1 MVAETIAFQ
10 IACKCNS
17 SLVNKVYMSDD
28 IAINVENLSKVYKL
42 YHSRVDRLKESLHPL
57 RKIYHSDFYALNH
70 VSCKVKKGE
79 TVGIIGRNGS
89 GKSTLLKII
98 TGVLTPTSG
107 TVSVNGRISAL
118 LELGAGFNPELTGL
132 ENVYFNCMLKGYS
145 REEAD
150 SKLDA
155 ILSFA
160 DIGAFIEQPV
170 KTYSSGMFIR
180 LAFAVEAYVDPDIF
194 IVDEALAVG
203 DEAFQR
209 KCFSRIRAIQEK
221 GATILFVS
229 HMLSTTVDL
238 CSRALLFDQGELLIS
253 GTPKLIVAKYQK
265 LLYAPKEKV
274 AVIKEE
280 LRASASNADSIP
292 DTEQAL
298 ISAEK
303 QRSPAQEHK
312 LGAFYNP
319 DLRPQSTISYES
331 RNALIGDPKILTING
346 ETVNM
351 LVRGEEYVF
360 TYTVSF
366 DEDAYNVFFGT
377 MLKTV
382 TGYQLGGMVTHTRTQ
397 PYYMIEKGSVIQPQF
412 AFRCSLLPG
421 SYFMNAG
428 VFASVNE
435 TEMPLHRIV
444 DATMFN
450 VLPEPDL
457 LVTGVVDFSIQ
468 SQPADVMRIR

>member
-1 MVAETIAFQ
+1 MSTDVAI
-10 IACKCNS
+10 K
-17 SLVNKVYMSDD
+17 
-28 IAINVENLSKVYKL
+28 VENLTKDYKL
-42 YHSRVDRLKESLHPL
+42 YPTRVDRLKEALSPIRRKYHHDFHALH
-57 RKIYHSDFYALNH
+57 D
-70 VSCKVKKGE
+70 VSFEIKKGE

-107 TVSVNGRISAL
+107 NVTVNGRISAL
-118 LELGAGFNPELTGL
+118 LELGAGFNPELTGM

-145 REEAD
+145 REEVD

-160 DIGAFIEQPV
+160 DIGEFIEQPV

-209 KCFSRIRAIQEK
+209 KCFARIHAIQEK

-229 HMLSTTVDL
+229 HSPSMIVDL
-238 CSRALLFDQGELLIS
+238 CSRAILFDQGELLVA

-265 LLYAPKEKV
+265 LVYAPQERV
-274 AVIKEE
+274 AAIKEE
-280 LRASASNADSIP
+280 LRTAARDADSISE
-292 DTEQAL
+292 TEQRH
-298 ISAEK
+298 IPDEV
-303 QRSPAQEHK
+303 EHGTGYEHRI
-312 LGAFYNP
+312 GAFYNP
-319 DLRPQSTISYES
+319 DLRPQSTISYEP
-331 RNALIGDPKILTING
+331 RNALISEPKILTISG
-346 ETVNM
+346 EKVNM
-351 LVRGEEYVF
+351 LVRGEEYVY

-366 DEDAYNVFFGT
+366 DEDAYSVFFGT
-377 MLKTV
+377 MTRTV
-382 TGYQLGGMVTHTRTQ
+382 TGFPLGGMVTHPRTQ
-397 PYYMIEKGSVIQPQF
+397 PLYKIEKGSVMQPQF

-428 VFASVNE
+428 VFALVNDS
-435 TEMPLHRIV
+435 EMPLHRIT
-444 DATMFN
+444 DALMFQ

-457 LVTGVVDFSIQ
+457 LVTGVVDFSIA
-468 SQPADVMRIR
+468 SQPVDVMRIV

>member
-1 MVAETIAFQ
+1 
-10 IACKCNS
+10 
-17 SLVNKVYMSDD
+17 MSDE
-28 IAINVENLSKVYKL
+28 IAIKVENLSKDYKL

-57 RKIYHSDFYALNH
+57 RKKYHSDFHALNH
-70 VSCKVKKGE
+70 VSFTVKRGE

-107 TVSVNGRISAL
+107 TVAVNGRISAL

-145 REEAD
+145 REEVD
-150 SKLDA
+150 SKLDD
-155 ILSFA
+155 ILAFA
-160 DIGAFIEQPV
+160 DIGAFIEQPI

-209 KCFSRIRAIQEK
+209 KCFARLRAIQEK

-229 HMLSTTVDL
+229 HAPSMIVDL
-238 CSRALLFDQGELLIS
+238 CSRAILFDQAELLLS

-265 LLYAPKEKV
+265 LIYAPKEKV
-274 AVIKEE
+274 AAIKEE
-280 LRASASNADSIP
+280 LRASASYADSIP
-292 DTEQAL
+292 DTEQTL
-298 ISAEK
+298 STSEV
-303 QRSPAQEHK
+303 QLSSDQEYK

-319 DLRPQSTISYES
+319 DLRPQSTISYEP
-331 RNALIGDPKILTING
+331 RNALISDPKILTITG

-366 DEDAYNVFFGT
+366 EEDAYNVFFGT

-382 TGYQLGGMVTHTRTQ
+382 TGYQLGGMVTHPRTQ
-397 PYYMIEKGSVIQPQF
+397 PIYKIEKASVMHPQF
-412 AFRCSLLPG
+412 AFRCSLSPA

-428 VFASVNE
+428 VFALINDI
-435 TEMPLHRIV
+435 EMPLHRIV
-444 DATMFN
+444 DAIMFI
-450 VLPEPDL
+450 VLPEPNL
-457 LVTGVVDFSIQ
+457 LVTGVVDFSIH
-468 SQPADVMRIR
+468 SQPADVKCIM

>member
-1 MVAETIAFQ
+1 MPDE
-10 IACKCNS
+10 
-17 SLVNKVYMSDD
+17 
-28 IAINVENLSKVYKL
+28 IAIKVENLTKVYKL
-42 YHSRVDRLKESLHPL
+42 YHSTVDRLKESMHPL

-107 TVSVNGRISAL
+107 TVTVNGRISAL

-132 ENVYFNCMLKGYS
+132 ENIYFNCMLKGYS
-145 REEAD
+145 REETD

-229 HMLSTTVDL
+229 HMPSMIADL
-238 CSRALLFDQGELLIS
+238 CSRAILFDQGELLIS
-253 GTPKLIVAKYQK
+253 GIPKLIVAKYQK
-265 LLYAPKEKV
+265 LIYAPQEKV
-274 AVIKEE
+274 AEIKED
-280 LRASASNADSIP
+280 LRASASDDSLP
-292 DTEQAL
+292 DTEQTH
-298 ISAEK
+298 IPSVI
-303 QRSPAQEHK
+303 QCSPAKEHK

-319 DLRPQSTISYES
+319 DLRPQSTISYVS
-331 RNALIGDPKILTING
+331 RNALISNPKILNIDG

-351 LVRGEEYVF
+351 LIRGEEYVF
-360 TYTVSF
+360 TYSVSF
-366 DEDAYNVFFGT
+366 EEDAYNVFFGT

-382 TGYQLGGMVTHTRTQ
+382 TGYHLGGMVTHTRTK
-397 PYYMIEKGSVIQPQF
+397 PIYKIEKASVMQPQF
-412 AFRCSLLPG
+412 AFRCSLAPG
-421 SYFMNAG
+421 SYFVNAG
-428 VFASVNE
+428 VFALVNE
-435 TEMPLHRIV
+435 DEMPLHRIV
-444 DATMFN
+444 DALMFN
-450 VLPEPDL
+450 VLPEPNL
-457 LVTGVVDFSIQ
+457 LVTGVVDFSID
-468 SQPADVMRIR
+468 SQQADVKRVR

>member
-1 MVAETIAFQ
+1 
-10 IACKCNS
+10 
-17 SLVNKVYMSDD
+17 MSDD
-28 IAINVENLSKVYKL
+28 TVISVENLSKVYKL
-42 YHSRVDRLKESLHPL
+42 YRSRVDRLKESLHPL

-70 VSCKVKKGE
+70 VSFNVKRGE

-98 TGVLTPTSG
+98 TAVLTPTSG
-107 TVSVNGRISAL
+107 NVTVNGRISAL

-145 REEAD
+145 REEVD
-150 SKLDA
+150 SRLDD

-194 IVDEALAVG
+194 IVDEALSVG

-238 CSRALLFDQGELLIS
+238 CSRALLFDQGELLLS

-274 AVIKEE
+274 AELKEE
-280 LRASASNADSIP
+280 LRASASDADGYPETEETHIP
-292 DTEQAL
+292 SDVK
-298 ISAEK
+298 S
-303 QRSPAQEHK
+303 SPAQEHK
-312 LGAFYNP
+312 LTAFYNP
-319 DLRPQSTISYES
+319 DLRPKSTISYES

-346 ETVNM
+346 EAVNM
-351 LVRGEEYVF
+351 LVRGEEYLF

-366 DEDAYNVFFGT
+366 EEDAYNVFFGT

-397 PYYMIEKGSVIQPQF
+397 PCYMVEKGSLIQPQF

-428 VFASVNE
+428 VFALVDE
-435 TEMPLHRIV
+435 IEMPLHRIV
-444 DATMFN
+444 DVMMFN
-450 VLPEPDL
+450 VLPEPNL
-457 LVTGVVDFSIQ
+457 LVNGVVDFSIH
-468 SQPADVMRIR
+468 SHPADVTRIR